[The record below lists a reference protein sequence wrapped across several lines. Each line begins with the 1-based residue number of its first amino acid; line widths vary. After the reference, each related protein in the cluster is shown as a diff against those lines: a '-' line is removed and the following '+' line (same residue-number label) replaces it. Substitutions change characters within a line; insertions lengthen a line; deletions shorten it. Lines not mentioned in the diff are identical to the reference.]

1 MRMNTESGKQPAVFG
16 AFVRFFVAIG
26 LTTVYLAACA
36 AEKQEPEEIIRPVR
50 YQKVYLS
57 SGVQT
62 RTFSGTSKAGTEVNL
77 SFRVGGIVNTIPVN
91 VGDRV
96 REGQLI
102 ASIDDSDARLKTE
115 QASGA
120 LEKSRIQLDIARSN
134 LDRVKGLYENN
145 NVSLSEYEAAKGN
158 YAAAN
163 AAYNADKRSLDLQ
176 RRQLSYYTLYAP
188 IDGIIARKEIE
199 ENENVQTGKV
209 VVVINASDEI
219 EVSVGVPEAFVSR
232 VQAGE
237 RVSVTFSSLAGQVF
251 DGVISEVSYA
261 ISNAS
266 STYPVTVSLIL
277 PTQDIRPGM
286 PAEVSFDFVSDSQT
300 EGILVPPNAVGEDT
314 KGNFAFTVEE
324 TGDGFAV
331 VKRKVVAVGRLT
343 RDGFEIQSGLED
355 GDLVVTAGLSKL
367 TDGMKVRLLK

>member
-1 MRMNTESGKQPAVFG
+1 MRTHKQTKSLSTISKLILAAV
-16 AFVRFFVAIG
+16 
-26 LTTVYLAACA
+26 LTTVYLAACTG
-36 AEKQEPEEIIRPVR
+36 EKPEPEEIIRPVR
-50 YQKVYLS
+50 YQQVYLS

-62 RTFSGTSKAGTEVNL
+62 RTFSGTSRAGTEMNL
-77 SFRVGGIVNTIPVN
+77 SFRAGGIVNTIPVN

-102 ASIDDSDARLKTE
+102 ASIDDSDATLKTE
-115 QASGA
+115 QALGA
-120 LEKSRIQLDIARSN
+120 LEKSKVQRDIAQSS

-145 NVSLSEYEAAKGN
+145 NVALSEYEAAKGN

-163 AAYNADKRSLDLQ
+163 AAYNADKRTVDLQ
-176 RRQLSYYTLYAP
+176 QRQLSYYTLFAP
-188 IDGIIARKEIE
+188 IDGIIARKEIG
-199 ENENVQTGKV
+199 ENENVQAGKV
-209 VVVINASDEI
+209 VVVINAGDEI
-219 EVSVGVPEAFVSR
+219 EVSVGVPEAFISR

-237 RVSVTFSSLAGQVF
+237 TVSVIFSSLTDQVF

-261 ISNAS
+261 ISNTS

-277 PTQDIRPGM
+277 PTRDIRPGM
-286 PAEVSFDFVSDSQT
+286 PADVIFDFVSESQI
-300 EGILVPPNAVGEDT
+300 EGVLAPANAVGEDT
-314 KGNFAFTVEE
+314 EGNFAFVVEE
-324 TGDGFAV
+324 IDDEFAV
-331 VKRKVVAVGRLT
+331 VKRRAVAVGRLT